1 MFLFLDVQPDIYFGD
16 LRIAEPVI
24 TLTGLVIGAVAW
36 YAWMRLGRISNP
48 LPEQRMV
55 RIFFGYM
62 SASAVVGAFIGHAF
76 LYHFPFYFK
85 LPGWVLS
92 MVAASAL
99 ERSAIFRI
107 DGWVGEKTNRLLLSL
122 NIFKWFVFVG
132 IVGVTVY
139 YPVVQIHMAIC
150 MLLGL
155 GVAEFLLWKRDKD
168 DASRLML
175 LSIVPALVAAL
186 IGVFKLSPS
195 IWFAHQDVSHMFICV
210 SLWLLMLGT
219 ESMLAQEPV
228 NVVAGS

>member
-1 MFLFLDVQPDIYFGD
+1 MLFFLDVQPDVYFGD

-24 TLTGLVIGAVAW
+24 ALTGLLIGAVAL
-36 YAWMRLGRISNP
+36 YAWIRLGRISNP

-55 RIFFGYM
+55 RMFFGFM
-62 SASAVVGAFIGHAF
+62 SASAIVGAFIGHAF

-99 ERSAIFRI
+99 ERSSILRI
-107 DGWVGEKTNRLLLSL
+107 DGWVGEKANRLLLSV

-155 GVAEFLLWKRDKD
+155 GIAEFLLWKRDRD
-168 DASRLML
+168 DASRLL
-175 LSIVPALVAAL
+175 LISIVPALVAAL
-186 IGVFKLSPS
+186 IGAFKLSPS
-195 IWFAHQDVSHMFICV
+195 IWFAHQDVSHMFICA
-210 SLWLLMLGT
+210 SLWLLMLGA
-219 ESMLAQEPV
+219 ESMVPQVHVKTTA
-228 NVVAGS
+228 AS

>member
-1 MFLFLDVQPDIYFGD
+1 MLFFLNAQPDVYFGGV
-16 LRIAEPVI
+16 RIAEPVI
-24 TLTGLVIGAVAW
+24 ALTGLVIGAVAW
-36 YAWMRLGRISNP
+36 YAWLRLGRISNP

-55 RIFFGYM
+55 RMFFGFM
-62 SASAVVGAFIGHAF
+62 SASAVIGAFIGHAF

-85 LPGWVLS
+85 LPAWVLS

-99 ERSAIFRI
+99 ERSAILRI

-132 IVGVTVY
+132 IVGVTVF

-155 GVAEFLLWKRDKD
+155 GIAEFLLWKRDRN

-175 LSIVPALVAAL
+175 LSILPALVGAL
-186 IGVFKLSPS
+186 VGAFKLSPS

-210 SLWLLMLGT
+210 SLWVLMLGA
-219 ESMLAQEPV
+219 EKMLPQQPV
-228 NVVAGS
+228 NVAAVS